1 MVEEI
6 SAVERQTMVEE
17 ISAVERQTMV
27 EEISAV
33 VRQTMV
39 EEISA
44 VERQTMVE
52 EISAVERQT
61 MVEEISAVER
71 QTMVEEISAVER
83 QTMVE
88 EISAVE
94 RQTMVEEISSCAS
107 NNVDLPSVTKATLL
121 NPRARS
127 SGRRQVFVNP
137 FTKGRRSWMKIRLQ
151 RCWDDVHQLIRPQ
164 KMGRIGPV
172 KHWNKVVLTPTLD
185 TILEEETPEEAEQ
198 ARKTEKDDR
207 YFLLA
212 EDDTCWSTF
221 LYCLRLLWE
230 SFGIC

>member
-1 MVEEI
+1 MEI
-6 SAVERQTMVEE
+6 LPAPREAWVAPRARPDGSQNHQGTSTSEVTPRQANKPLYKRLKGYFGRKK
-17 ISAVERQTMV
+17 SC
-27 EEISAV
+27 
-33 VRQTMV
+33 
-39 EEISA
+39 
-44 VERQTMVE
+44 
-52 EISAVERQT
+52 T

-127 SGRRQVFVNP
+127 SGRRRVFVNP